1 MLCESEVGTMKRY
14 VGQFNWYGEV
24 HVLSTNAPSKSAA
37 YSIFTRVLSKKLRRI
52 PSAIRA
58 YFNGTKD
65 NYNIREEVKK

>member
-1 MLCESEVGTMKRY
+1 MQRY

-24 HVLSTNAPSKSAA
+24 HKLSTNAPSKDAA
-37 YSIFTRVLSKKLRRI
+37 YSIFTRVLAKKLRRI

-65 NYNIREEVKK
+65 NYTIREEARSGKE